1 MIEEIKEAIIELE
14 KKNYKI
20 DEILINE
27 DVMNMLTNSFNRVY
41 GENAIELTTITSL
54 FGYEAGR
61 NLFNNIMKAI
71 ALFIIL
77 YDFTKEEKG
86 LIYKLINFKEWLNEN
101 IKWIHTRR

>member
-27 DVMNMLTNSFNRVY
+27 DVMSMLTNSFNMVF

-54 FGYEAGR
+54 FGYEAGI
-61 NLFNNIMKAI
+61 NLFNNSPVVFRTSIKI
-71 ALFIIL
+71 DDIL
-77 YDFTKEEKG
+77 KEK
-86 LIYKLINFKEWLNEN
+86 K
-101 IKWIHTRR
+101 